1 MKILYFILLIA
12 AVMFYPLFKDDLSF
26 ILLLTMVIFP
36 VIMFI
41 TLAAARRKLDIK
53 VTAFARRAVRG
64 EKLELKISVKNPTI
78 LPLSCFTAVITYRC
92 GNEPAGKYTVNIPIR
107 AKGEENIAVNIT
119 PKHCG
124 IVECTLK
131 KAVIKDIIG
140 LTSMRI
146 KLDRRIKTAVLPV
159 KIPCAAAVESDV
171 DGSRILSPASGGDNA
186 EVSGLRGYRDG
197 DRMNRIH
204 WKLSSRSSDFIV
216 KEFTEPVGG
225 KVLLLPDVC
234 SCRTADEAD
243 TVLDVFAALAERLA
257 EEDNGCCMVN
267 YDNDRLFIPS
277 AEVLDDTLEQLAENI
292 HYNCTP
298 LTESFAAECA
308 EGNISESY
316 SHIVIIAAAMN
327 SAPMKM
333 IEQSAAADRVTV
345 LCTGGE
351 KDIPE
356 DKSSDVIIYH
366 ICKNGAPVIPDG
378 LIL

>member
-107 AKGEENIAVNIT
+107 ARGEENIAVNIT

-159 KIPCAAAVESDV
+159 KIPCAAAVENDA

-225 KVLLLPDVC
+225 KVLLLPDLC

-267 YDNDRLFIPS
+267 HEVDRLFIPS
-277 AEVLDDTLEQLAENI
+277 AEALDDTLEQLAENI

-298 LTESFAAECA
+298 LTENFAAECA

>member
-26 ILLLTMVIFP
+26 ILLLTMLIFP

-78 LPLSCFTAVITYRC
+78 LPLSCFTAVISYRC

-107 AKGEENIAVNIT
+107 ARGEENIAVNIT

-124 IVECTLK
+124 IVEFTLK

-140 LTSMRI
+140 LTSMSIR
-146 KLDRRIKTAVLPV
+146 LDRRIKAAVLPV
-159 KIPCAAAVESDV
+159 RIPCAAPVESDA
-171 DGSRILSPASGGDNA
+171 DGSRILSTASGGDNA

-216 KEFTEPVGG
+216 KEFSEPVSEN
-225 KVLLLPDVC
+225 VLLLPDIG
-234 SCRTADEAD
+234 SCRNADEAD
-243 TVLDVFAALAERLA
+243 TVLDIFATLAEYLA
-257 EEDNGCCMVN
+257 AENTCCTVT
-267 YDNDRLFIPS
+267 YDGGVKNIPS
-277 AEVLDDTLEQLAENI
+277 ADALDEYLEQLAENI
-292 HYNCTP
+292 HYNSTP
-298 LTESFAAECA
+298 LAENFAAECA
-308 EGNISESY
+308 EGNIAERY
-316 SHIVIIAAAMN
+316 SHAVVVAAAMN
-327 SAPMKM
+327 NAPLKM
-333 IEQSAAADRVTV
+333 LEQSGAADRVTV
-345 LCTGGE
+345 LCIGGE